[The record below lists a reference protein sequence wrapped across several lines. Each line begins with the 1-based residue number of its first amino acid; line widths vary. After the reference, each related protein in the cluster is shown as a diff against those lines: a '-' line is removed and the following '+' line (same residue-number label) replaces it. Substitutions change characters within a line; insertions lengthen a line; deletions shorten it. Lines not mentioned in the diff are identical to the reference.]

1 MFTCWIDFQDN
12 IIFDPNDS
20 TQLLSTSEKHVLIY
34 SRVSPIFLFI
44 WMHDTAVVSIF
55 IATAAF
61 FQALG
66 SLQYF
71 ALKLKE
77 VNIIIEPFMAF
88 LVNIYATVLTQPS
101 PDTY

>member
-1 MFTCWIDFQDN
+1 M
-12 IIFDPNDS
+12 
-20 TQLLSTSEKHVLIY
+20 
-34 SRVSPIFLFI
+34 
-44 WMHDTAVVSIF
+44 VSIF
-55 IATAAF
+55 ITTAAF